1 MARDTLHLWAQEV
14 GPSATDLLG
23 SAEAPAAGMLGM
35 FSRGGADSKAEA
47 WSLGERATLLLHL
60 DSTALIP
67 HVLAS
72 QGRKLPIEVPDPP
85 HPPPLLCGTGLR
97 VGCSTTR

>member
-1 MARDTLHLWAQEV
+1 MQAA
-14 GPSATDLLG
+14 GPASTDLLG

-47 WSLGERATLLLHL
+47 WGLAERAQLLLHL
-60 DSTALIP
+60 GSAALIP

-72 QGRKLPIEVPDPP
+72 QGRKLPIEVS
-85 HPPPLLCGTGLR
+85 CR
-97 VGCSTTR
+97 A